1 MLRKEP
7 ALGLLGLG
15 LKPTTSTL
23 SYIPEG
29 GKEKPRLMSQ
39 EQEEEGGGKIK
50 RAKRERVRNERSS
63 HLHNRL
69 QDVEEEEEEK
79 EGVCSAPVT
88 FQPSEERVV
97 QKKIKL
103 N

>member
-29 GKEKPRLMSQ
+29 GEAAAFDVSVA
-39 EQEEEGGGKIK
+39 GGG
-50 RAKRERVRNERSS
+50 RSRERRERTG
-63 HLHNRL
+63 
-69 QDVEEEEEEK
+69 EE
-79 EGVCSAPVT
+79 
-88 FQPSEERVV
+88 
-97 QKKIKL
+97 
-103 N
+103 

>member
-29 GKEKPRLMSQ
+29 GEAAAFDVSVA
-39 EQEEEGGGKIK
+39 GGGDQESGEK
-50 RAKRERVRNERSS
+50 ERVRNEGGEEFTSS
-63 HLHNRL
+63 
-69 QDVEEEEEEK
+69 
-79 EGVCSAPVT
+79 
-88 FQPSEERVV
+88 
-97 QKKIKL
+97 
-103 N
+103 